1 MSYGA
6 GVHPTGAVAL
16 NLFADDDADDG
27 ETGKIKLGSLLGKRR
42 KALGRAGGQPDPATG
57 RYPQLV
63 TGAPGSEEDT
73 VTPFVAT
80 ALSSAPKAA
89 GRGPRRSPFAAQVAG
104 LATCRKALVVSD
116 ILPGEVAFVKRHKH
130 AQTAEHEF
138 KLYQP
143 GRNAGRST
151 GWTTTDKQA
160 QQFGLCVSGAS
171 AGCAIDVVLGGIG
184 SAFVTGHTCFAKL
197 IK

>member
-16 NLFADDDADDG
+16 NLFADDDAGDG
-27 ETGKIKLGSLLGKRR
+27 ETGEIKLGSLLGKRH
-42 KALGRAGGQPDPATG
+42 KALRRAGGQPDPATG

-63 TGAPGSEEDT
+63 TGSPGTGDDSM
-73 VTPFVAT
+73 TPFVAT

-89 GRGPRRSPFAAQVAG
+89 GRGPRRSPFAAQVGG
-104 LATCRKALVVSD
+104 LATCREALVVSD
-116 ILPGEVAFVKRHKH
+116 ILPGEIAYVKRHKH
-130 AQTAEHEF
+130 AQTNEHEF
-138 KLYQP
+138 KLHRP

-151 GWTTTDKQA
+151 GWTATDA
-160 QQFGLCVSGAS
+160 REQQFGLCVSGAS

-184 SAFVTGHTCFAKL
+184 SAFVTGHSCFETV
-197 IK
+197 

>member
-16 NLFADDDADDG
+16 NLFADDE
-27 ETGKIKLGSLLGKRR
+27 ETDKIKLGSLLGKRH
-42 KALGRAGGQPDPATG
+42 KALRRAGGQPDPATG

-63 TGAPGSEEDT
+63 TGSSGSADT
-73 VTPFVAT
+73 MMTPFVAT

-116 ILPGEVAFVKRHKH
+116 ILPGEVAYVKRHKH
-130 AQTAEHEF
+130 AQTNENEF
-138 KLYQP
+138 KLLQL
-143 GRNAGRST
+143 GRSGGHST
-151 GWTTTDKQA
+151 GWRPTKGRS
-160 QQFGLCVSGAS
+160 QQFGFCVSGAS
-171 AGCAIDVVLGGIG
+171 ASAGYAIDVVLGGIG
-184 SAFVTGHTCFAKL
+184 SAFVTGHSEF
-197 IK
+197 